1 MKNDEER
8 KFILL
13 QMIHSDVKGN
23 QNFSLHNEKHANN
36 EDFWSY
42 YNSPTVRTYALIRY
56 QF

>member
-36 EDFWSY
+36 EDFWSD